1 MSSSGNNLGRGSAG
15 LPSDIPPLP
24 QCLPLEPI
32 TLGSQ
37 KYTRAGELSR
47 VLGIPLR
54 SSTSEDHSFGVSHS
68 KLPPPVATEELK
80 NFKES
85 VQDASRKARYS
96 PFLFSDMVYKT
107 NLPSIVVLLL
117 TVFFS
122 ALVHCA
128 YFITVMIPDI
138 YELWTLD
145 IVWLLNLLC
154 LSIRERVKKLR
165 ESISKLERY
174 KEALGSKKLQRS
186 DISSERTSGA
196 SIAKMGSQIH
206 RNTHEIVTQRLED
219 RPKVVGLNKRVRTS
233 FSDLWADNRTAVN
246 PRQQGTI
253 EQDGDL
259 LPAVNGG
266 SAQIEEK
273 IRRLPGDGWETKM
286 KRKRSVA
293 AVGNRVANAG
303 RDIKRAMQLKL
314 SSESKLRSCD
324 TVGFRSKS
332 SPGVSGINRSDG
344 SFEASGSNAN
354 TVLRNELESTSIPRD
369 RAAMLE
375 QRVVI
380 KTNNK
385 VSPQEENQSSGSST
399 MLKAKVSR
407 APRTGSIMVLDSSS
421 KVNLSSG
428 ALQGWGEQPNLNKV
442 QALGV
447 ASNKKRPMSTGS
459 SHAIS
464 QWGGQRPHKIS
475 RTRRA
480 NLVSPVSNAEPQI
493 SSQGIS
499 TPDFSARVS
508 IGTVGSL
515 LGSSV
520 DNVTPKVKRE
530 PENVSSPFG
539 LSESE
544 ESEAGDNKS
553 KEKGID
559 SCEVSLPASQK
570 AGPFLLPTRKNKNT
584 NEIGDGVRRQG
595 RNGSSAP
602 PLTRPGVHPMR
613 EKLNNLTTTK
623 LIQNARSAS
632 DKNRSK
638 TGRPPSKKLKDRKA
652 SRVGLMLNN
661 VSSDFTGES
670 DEDDR
675 DELFAAATSAR
686 NSSSL
691 ACSGPFWKKMGSI
704 FSSVS
709 SEDTS
714 YLRQQLSLAEE
725 LDESLSQIFGDGFNV
740 LGIVQKDAPNSV
752 EEMAKTNV
760 ACERFDIKKFDKV
773 TPLYQRVLSALIE
786 EDDSDELYH
795 RIEAKNMSLHYASDD
810 SHCGSCNLMDVE
822 FRDRDKMESEVESNA
837 DFQCQRNSLLDR
849 LSGDVSVAS
858 NTFRNGSMSN
868 SLHSSERWLGD
879 DDFAHLDTGP
889 VSEICSTDL
898 GKLQHKEI
906 NVSDSPLDSQY
917 QLMGVDDKLL
927 LELNSIGLYTDSLPD
942 LAEGE
947 EAINQN
953 VFELNDCLYQQIQ
966 KKKKKLGN
974 IDKAIDN
981 GRDVERRNIEHVAM
995 DQLIEIAY
1003 RRRLACRRS
1012 NSSKSAVRKVSK
1024 QVALAFVKRTL
1035 DKCKKFEQTGTSCFS
1050 EPALQDVMFSV
1061 PPCSNEAK
1069 SVDCIGSGTASNI
1082 CNETSNHQAEARGSG
1097 AVSSTFERFDTSDAH
1112 PGIHNKGRK
1121 REVLIDEVVGSAS
1134 SRVTSTTLDGKVGAN
1149 GKRSESRDER
1159 KIKAKAKQRNNN
1171 LSSSRNGRASSP
1183 GKNHGS
1189 STKEVEE
1196 PMDFGN
1202 LQLNELD
1209 TMEELGVPNELGP
1222 QDLSSWLNFDEDG
1235 LQDHDSIGLEIPMDD
1250 LSDLKFAF

>member
-37 KYTRAGELSR
+37 KYTRSGELSR

-68 KLPPPVATEELK
+68 KLSPPVATEELK
-80 NFKES
+80 DFKES
-85 VQDASRKARYS
+85 VQDASRKAR
-96 PFLFSDMVYKT
+96 
-107 NLPSIVVLLL
+107 
-117 TVFFS
+117 
-122 ALVHCA
+122 
-128 YFITVMIPDI
+128 
-138 YELWTLD
+138 
-145 IVWLLNLLC
+145 
-154 LSIRERVKKLR
+154 ERVKKLL

-196 SIAKMGSQIH
+196 SVAKMGSQIH

-233 FSDLWADNRTAVN
+233 FSDLRADNRTAVN

-266 SAQIEEK
+266 SAQNEEK

-324 TVGFRSKS
+324 TLGFRSKS

-354 TVLRNELESTSIPRD
+354 TVLRNELESTLIPRD

-385 VSPQEENQSSGSST
+385 VSLQEENQSTGSST

-508 IGTVGSL
+508 IGTGGSL

-544 ESEAGDNKS
+544 ESEAGDSKS
-553 KEKGID
+553 KEKRFD

-602 PLTRPGVHPMR
+602 PLTKPGVHPMR
-613 EKLNNLTTTK
+613 EKLNNLTTAK
-623 LIQNARSAS
+623 LIQNTRSAS

-652 SRVGLMLNN
+652 SRVGSMLNN

-709 SEDTS
+709 PEDTS

-740 LGIVQKDAPNSV
+740 LVIVQKDAPNSV
-752 EEMAKTNV
+752 EEMAKTNA
-760 ACERFDIKKFDKV
+760 ACERFDIKK
-773 TPLYQRVLSALIE
+773 VLSALIE

-868 SLHSSERWLGD
+868 SLHSSERWWGD
-879 DDFAHLDTGP
+879 DDFSHLDTGP

-898 GKLQHKEI
+898 GQLQHKEI

-927 LELNSIGLYTDSLPD
+927 LELNSIGLYPDYLPD

-1035 DKCKKFEQTGTSCFS
+1035 DKCQKFEQTGTSCFS
-1050 EPALQDVMFSV
+1050 ESALQDVMFSV

-1082 CNETSNHQAEARGSG
+1082 CNETSNHQAEARGSEGKRNLIHVDFTSASG

-1134 SRVTSTTLDGKVGAN
+1134 SRVTSTTLDGKVGGAN

-1159 KIKAKAKQRNNN
+1159 KMKAKAKQKNNN

>member
-68 KLPPPVATEELK
+68 KLSPPVATEELK

-85 VQDASRKARYS
+85 VQDASRKA
-96 PFLFSDMVYKT
+96 
-107 NLPSIVVLLL
+107 
-117 TVFFS
+117 
-122 ALVHCA
+122 
-128 YFITVMIPDI
+128 
-138 YELWTLD
+138 
-145 IVWLLNLLC
+145 
-154 LSIRERVKKLR
+154 RERVKKLR

-324 TVGFRSKS
+324 TLGFRSKS

-508 IGTVGSL
+508 IGTGGSL

-584 NEIGDGVRRQG
+584 NEIGDGVQRQG

-752 EEMAKTNV
+752 EEMAKTNA

-1003 RRRLACRRS
+1003 RRRL
-1012 NSSKSAVRKVSK
+1012 
-1024 QVALAFVKRTL
+1024 
-1035 DKCKKFEQTGTSCFS
+1035 
-1050 EPALQDVMFSV
+1050 
-1061 PPCSNEAK
+1061 
-1069 SVDCIGSGTASNI
+1069 
-1082 CNETSNHQAEARGSG
+1082 
-1097 AVSSTFERFDTSDAH
+1097 
-1112 PGIHNKGRK
+1112 
-1121 REVLIDEVVGSAS
+1121 VL
-1134 SRVTSTTLDGKVGAN
+1134 L
-1149 GKRSESRDER
+1149 
-1159 KIKAKAKQRNNN
+1159 
-1171 LSSSRNGRASSP
+1171 
-1183 GKNHGS
+1183 
-1189 STKEVEE
+1189 
-1196 PMDFGN
+1196 
-1202 LQLNELD
+1202 
-1209 TMEELGVPNELGP
+1209 
-1222 QDLSSWLNFDEDG
+1222 
-1235 LQDHDSIGLEIPMDD
+1235 
-1250 LSDLKFAF
+1250 

>member
-37 KYTRAGELSR
+37 KYTRSGELSR

-68 KLPPPVATEELK
+68 KLSPPVATEELK
-80 NFKES
+80 DFKES
-85 VQDASRKARYS
+85 VQDASRKA
-96 PFLFSDMVYKT
+96 
-107 NLPSIVVLLL
+107 
-117 TVFFS
+117 
-122 ALVHCA
+122 
-128 YFITVMIPDI
+128 
-138 YELWTLD
+138 
-145 IVWLLNLLC
+145 
-154 LSIRERVKKLR
+154 RERVKKLR

-196 SIAKMGSQIH
+196 SVAKMGSQIH

-233 FSDLWADNRTAVN
+233 FSDLRADNRTAVN

-314 SSESKLRSCD
+314 SSESKLRS
-324 TVGFRSKS
+324 KS

-354 TVLRNELESTSIPRD
+354 TVLRNELESTLIPRD

-385 VSPQEENQSSGSST
+385 VSLREENQSTGSST

-508 IGTVGSL
+508 IGTGGSL

-544 ESEAGDNKS
+544 ESEAGDSKS
-553 KEKGID
+553 KEKRFD

-602 PLTRPGVHPMR
+602 PLTKPGVHPMR
-613 EKLNNLTTTK
+613 EKLNNLTTAK
-623 LIQNARSAS
+623 LIQNTRSAS

-652 SRVGLMLNN
+652 SRVGSMLNN

-709 SEDTS
+709 PEDTS

-752 EEMAKTNV
+752 EEMAKTNA

-868 SLHSSERWLGD
+868 SLHSSERWWGD
-879 DDFAHLDTGP
+879 DDFSHLDTGP

-898 GKLQHKEI
+898 GQLQHKEI

-927 LELNSIGLYTDSLPD
+927 LELNSIGLYPDYLPD

-1035 DKCKKFEQTGTSCFS
+1035 DKCQKFEQTGTSCFS
-1050 EPALQDVMFSV
+1050 ESALQDVMFSV

-1134 SRVTSTTLDGKVGAN
+1134 SRVTSTTLDGKVGGAN

-1159 KIKAKAKQRNNN
+1159 KMKAKAKQKNNN

>member
-37 KYTRAGELSR
+37 KYTRSGELSR

-68 KLPPPVATEELK
+68 KLSPPVATEELK

-85 VQDASRKARYS
+85 VQDASRKA
-96 PFLFSDMVYKT
+96 
-107 NLPSIVVLLL
+107 
-117 TVFFS
+117 
-122 ALVHCA
+122 
-128 YFITVMIPDI
+128 
-138 YELWTLD
+138 
-145 IVWLLNLLC
+145 
-154 LSIRERVKKLR
+154 RERVKKLR

-206 RNTHEIVTQRLED
+206 RNTHEIVTQRLEE

-233 FSDLWADNRTAVN
+233 FSDLRADNRTAVN

-324 TVGFRSKS
+324 TLGFRSKS

-385 VSPQEENQSSGSST
+385 VSLQEENQSSGSST

-508 IGTVGSL
+508 IGTGGSL

-559 SCEVSLPASQK
+559 SCEVSLPASRK

-602 PLTRPGVHPMR
+602 PLTKPGLYPMR

-652 SRVGLMLNN
+652 SRVGSMLNN

-752 EEMAKTNV
+752 EEMAKTNA

-837 DFQCQRNSLLDR
+837 DFQFQRNSLLDR

-879 DDFAHLDTGP
+879 DDFSQLDTGP

-898 GKLQHKEI
+898 GQLQHKEI

-927 LELNSIGLYTDSLPD
+927 LELNSIGLYPDYLPD

-1035 DKCKKFEQTGTSCFS
+1035 DKCQKFEQMGTSCFS
-1050 EPALQDVMFSV
+1050 ESALQDVMFSV

-1134 SRVTSTTLDGKVGAN
+1134 SRVTSTTLDGKVGGAN

-1159 KIKAKAKQRNNN
+1159 KMKAKAKQKNNN

-1183 GKNHGS
+1183 GKNDGS
-1189 STKEVEE
+1189 STKEVDE